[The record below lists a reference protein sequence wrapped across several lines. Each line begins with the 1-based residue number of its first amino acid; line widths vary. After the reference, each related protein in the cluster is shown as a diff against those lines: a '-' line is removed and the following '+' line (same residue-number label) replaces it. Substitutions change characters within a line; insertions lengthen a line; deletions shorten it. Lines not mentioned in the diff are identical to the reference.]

1 MRRGFFVTLEGP
13 EGSGKTT
20 QARRLVAAL
29 RRGGHRVVAVRD
41 PGSTKLG
48 RALRE
53 VLLHQGRL
61 RLSPITEALLFIA
74 GRIQLVQ
81 EQIRPALESG
91 AIVVCDRFHDSTVAY
106 QSAAGGLHR
115 EWLDRFGRQAI
126 GGVLPNVT
134 ILLDLPVETGF
145 ARREGARDRMES
157 KGEAFHQR
165 VRQGFLEIAKRD
177 RWRVAVVDA
186 TKPAADVQRQI
197 LEIVQWNLNHSKKA
211 GRLGVR

>member
-1 MRRGFFVTLEGP
+1 VTLEGP

-20 QARRLVAAL
+20 QARRLAAAL

-53 VLLHQGRL
+53 VLLHHGRL
-61 RLSPITEALLFIA
+61 WLSPMTEALLFIA

-81 EQIRPALESG
+81 EEIRPALESG

-106 QSAAGGLHR
+106 QGAAGGLHR

-126 GGVLPNVT
+126 GGLLPHLT
-134 ILLDLPVETGF
+134 ILLDLPVEAGF

-157 KGEAFHQR
+157 KGEAFHRR
-165 VRQGFLEIAKRD
+165 VREGFLDIAKRD

-186 TKPAADVQRQI
+186 TKPTADVQRQI
-197 LEIVQWNLNHSKKA
+197 LEIVQWNLKNSRKPMRSG
-211 GRLGVR
+211 GR